1 MPSSHPRH
9 SFDDPPSRAR
19 QIASSF
25 RRRSL
30 TLNPTSDLPSKRP
43 PPDYPHPDSPPR
55 AVIRRTESSSSMSE
69 SPDTET
75 NRNPP
80 SSPSH
85 TGPRSNPPLPEPSEH
100 STKQP
105 YESAPKEPQAS
116 DFIIVPAE
124 HVGLIIGKHG
134 DTIKA
139 IQNASNAIVSMDRS
153 YPSRDRKFRITGT
166 EEAVSHCRN
175 LIQRRLEVVR
185 SRGDSPLETREMWIP
200 ISKIGL
206 VIGAGGVTIRSIKEK
221 TGAYATVHND
231 QVEGDRKL
239 LTIHGTAPQ
248 ASHARQLIVEILQN
262 APPTPPRDPSLGAN
276 DDSTAMYIPRA
287 AVGSVI
293 GSRGT
298 TLRLLHQRSGAI
310 IRVASDEEAGES
322 PERQIIISG
331 SVAAVDR
338 ARSMIHFVIREG
350 SLRNFEESRPDV
362 AHSRRDDGHA
372 SDGVSRMRDI
382 RRRAYSQGR
391 KEDSFILSAEH
402 IGLLIG
408 KNGANIREM
417 QNRSGAIIEV
427 TGKNESE
434 RDSSHRT
441 VSIFGSATEVK
452 IAKLLIEEKI
462 GISHDEQIHDVEE
475 SSSVLVPQDQN
486 ICSKSKNEAPDGK
499 SSSSAA
505 SEEPQPEKE
514 VEDKENVPSTKI
526 LNESSTHAKP
536 QRVSKTAKTV
546 SNTKRDDDAK
556 SKDSGGQSEASLANT
571 AVESTAGALKRNQ
584 TDGKQRRVSQN
595 SHSRNN
601 SASKSTDFNKRHS
614 KDSSKHHAAV
624 MVPGQL
630 PSSVHVPQPHHS
642 YAPPFVPPG
651 HYHPQFAPPPAYYG
665 EPNMGAYTY
674 YPHPP
679 SHTAYHQHAV
689 PSISTPMSTNGMGG
703 ARSHGSPQGPVSIP
717 SQQNEAMSAITM
729 ENSKSDGD
737 KPGHANCASTRTG
750 NNGQAQVPAQIYP
763 TYYQQQPAGPVM
775 YSAAPP
781 VYGGYVY
788 NQHPNQFGPAPTEY
802 ATSKGFAAPQTEA
815 FVHPYGMSMNPAI
828 PVPQHGTSMS
838 PVAGNSG

>member
-1 MPSSHPRH
+1 MPASHIRH
-9 SFDDPPSRAR
+9 SLDDPPSRAR

-25 RRRSL
+25 RRRCVTS
-30 TLNPTSDLPSKRP
+30 NPTSALPSKRP
-43 PPDYPHPDSPPR
+43 PPDYPHPDSPAR

-69 SPDTET
+69 SPDSEV
-75 NRNPP
+75 NCQPP

-85 TGPRSNPPLPEPSEH
+85 TVARSNLPPPDPSEDSADQPH
-100 STKQP
+100 EAESKQP
-105 YESAPKEPQAS
+105 QAH
-116 DFIIVPAE
+116 DFVVVPAE

-139 IQNASNAIVSMDRS
+139 IQNTSNAIVSMDRS
-153 YPSRDRKFRITGT
+153 YPSRDRKFRISGT
-166 EEAVSHCRN
+166 EDAVSRCRM

-185 SRGDSPLETREMWIP
+185 TRSDSPLETREMWIP
-200 ISKIGL
+200 ITKIGL

-239 LTIHGTAPQ
+239 LTIHGTAQQ

-262 APPTPPRDPSLGAN
+262 APPSPPRDPSLGDA

-298 TLRLLHQRSGAI
+298 TLRLLHQKSGAM

-350 SLRNFEESRPDV
+350 SLRNFEGARPD
-362 AHSRRDDGHA
+362 ALHTRRDDVHP
-372 SDGVSRMRDI
+372 SDSVSRIRDI
-382 RRRAYSQGR
+382 RRRAFSQGR

-441 VSIFGSATEVK
+441 VSIFGSSTEVK

-462 GISHDEQIHDVEE
+462 GISHDEQCPDEE
-475 SSSVLVPQDQN
+475 EPSSVLLPQDQN
-486 ICSKSKNEAPDGK
+486 ARANGNAEPQDGKSTK
-499 SSSSAA
+499 SSSSD
-505 SEEPQPEKE
+505 EPQAEKE
-514 VEDKENVPSTKI
+514 EYDKENVPSKDA
-526 LNESSTHAKP
+526 LNESSTREKS
-536 QRVSKTAKTV
+536 QRVLKTIKAS
-546 SNTKRDDDAK
+546 SNKKRETDAK
-556 SKDSGGQSEASLANT
+556 SKDGGGQSEASLTNT
-571 AVESTAGALKRNQ
+571 AVESTGVGLTKNH
-584 TDGKQRRVSQN
+584 TEVKQRRISQN
-595 SHSRNN
+595 SQSRNN

-614 KDSSKHHAAV
+614 KDSSEHHRAV
-624 MVPGQL
+624 MMPSQL
-630 PSSVHVPQPHHS
+630 PSSVHLPQPHHS
-642 YAPPFVPPG
+642 YAPPFMSHG
-651 HYHPQFAPPPAYYG
+651 QYHPQFAPQPPFYG
-665 EPNMGAYTY
+665 EPNLGAYSY
-674 YPHPP
+674 YAPPPPH
-679 SHTAYHQHAV
+679 TTYHQHTV
-689 PSISTPMSTNGMGG
+689 PVVSTPMSTNGMGG
-703 ARSHGSPQGPVSIP
+703 ARSHGSPHGCASVPN
-717 SQQNEAMSAITM
+717 QQDEATSAITA
-729 ENSKSDGD
+729 ENSKSEGD
-737 KPGHANCASTRTG
+737 KPGLSNSGCTKLG
-750 NNGQAQVPAQIYP
+750 NNAQTHVPTQFYP
-763 TYYQQQPAGPVM
+763 TFYQQQPAGPVM
-775 YSAAPP
+775 YPAAPP
-781 VYGGYVY
+781 MYGGYVY
-788 NQHPNQFGPAPTEY
+788 NQHPNQFNPAPNDFSP
-802 ATSKGFAAPQTEA
+802 SKGFGAPQAEA
-815 FVHPYGMSMNPAI
+815 FVHPFAMAMSPGI